1 MFTRRLWGVD
11 SSMFESNRG
20 SQEVSIAGQSTH
32 MIWER
37 DGGKLTVELKK
48 SIFSVIVELENGH
61 GVIHNVFNGNEVFN
75 AKNIGE
81 PLKFV
86 LAQESNR
93 EDELPALSPR
103 VSWNTFVAQG
113 NAMQFGPV
121 VKWYGSA
128 AQFVIEQS
136 HKLGVGV

>member
-1 MFTRRLWGVD
+1 
-11 SSMFESNRG
+11 MFEFNKG
-20 SQEVSIAGQSTH
+20 SQEVSIAGQSTYLL
-32 MIWER
+32 WER
-37 DGGKLTVELKK
+37 DGGKLVVELKK
-48 SIFSVIVELENGH
+48 GIFSVIVELENGH
-61 GVIHNVFNGNEVFN
+61 GVIHNAFND
-75 AKNIGE
+75 KNIGE

>member
-11 SSMFESNRG
+11 SSMFEFNKG
-20 SQEVSIAGQSTH
+20 SQEVSIAGQSTYLL
-32 MIWER
+32 WEM
-37 DGGKLTVELKK
+37 DGGKLVVELKK

-61 GVIHNVFNGNEVFN
+61 GVIHNAFND
-75 AKNIGE
+75 KNIGE

-86 LAQESNR
+86 LAQESNC

-113 NAMQFGPV
+113 NTMQFGPV

>member
-11 SSMFESNRG
+11 SSMFEFNKG
-20 SQEVSIAGQSTH
+20 SQEVSIAGQSTYLF
-32 MIWER
+32 WER
-37 DGGKLTVELKK
+37 DGGKLVVELKK

-61 GVIHNVFNGNEVFN
+61 GVIHNAFND
-75 AKNIGE
+75 KNIGE

>member
-1 MFTRRLWGVD
+1 
-11 SSMFESNRG
+11 MFEFNKG
-20 SQEVSIAGQSTH
+20 SQEVSIAGQSTYLL
-32 MIWER
+32 WKR
-37 DGGKLTVELKK
+37 DGGKLVVELKK
-48 SIFSVIVELENGH
+48 GIFSVIVELENGH
-61 GVIHNVFNGNEVFN
+61 GVIYNAFNDKNV
-75 AKNIGE
+75 GE

-86 LAQESNR
+86 LAQESNS

>member
-1 MFTRRLWGVD
+1 
-11 SSMFESNRG
+11 MFEFNKG
-20 SQEVSIAGQSTH
+20 SQEVSIAGQSTYLL
-32 MIWER
+32 WEM
-37 DGGKLTVELKK
+37 DGGKLVVELKK
-48 SIFSVIVELENGH
+48 SIFSVIVELENGY
-61 GVIHNVFNGNEVFN
+61 GVIHNAFNG
-75 AKNIGE
+75 KNIGE

-113 NAMQFGPV
+113 NSMQFGPI

-128 AQFVIEQS
+128 AQFAIEQS

>member
-1 MFTRRLWGVD
+1 
-11 SSMFESNRG
+11 MFEFNKG
-20 SQEVSIAGQSTH
+20 SQEVSIAGQSTYLL
-32 MIWER
+32 WEM
-37 DGGKLTVELKK
+37 DGGKLVVELKK

-61 GVIHNVFNGNEVFN
+61 GVIHNAFND
-75 AKNIGE
+75 KNIGE

-86 LAQESNR
+86 LAQESNC

-113 NAMQFGPV
+113 NTMQFGPV

>member
-11 SSMFESNRG
+11 SSMFEFNKG
-20 SQEVSIAGQSTH
+20 SQEVSIAGQSTYLL
-32 MIWER
+32 WER
-37 DGGKLTVELKK
+37 DGGKLVVELKK
-48 SIFSVIVELENGH
+48 GIFSVIVELENGH
-61 GVIHNVFNGNEVFN
+61 GVIHNAFND
-75 AKNIGE
+75 KNVGE

-113 NAMQFGPV
+113 NAMQFGPI

>member
-1 MFTRRLWGVD
+1 
-11 SSMFESNRG
+11 MFEFNKG
-20 SQEVSIAGQSTH
+20 SQEVSIAGQSTYLL
-32 MIWER
+32 WER
-37 DGGKLTVELKK
+37 DGGKLVVELKK

-61 GVIHNVFNGNEVFN
+61 GVIHNAFND
-75 AKNIGE
+75 KNIGE

-113 NAMQFGPV
+113 NAMQFGPI

>member
-1 MFTRRLWGVD
+1 
-11 SSMFESNRG
+11 MFEFNKG
-20 SQEVSIAGQSTH
+20 SQEVSIAGQSTYLL
-32 MIWER
+32 WER
-37 DGGKLTVELKK
+37 DGGKLVVELKK

-61 GVIHNVFNGNEVFN
+61 GVIHNAFND
-75 AKNIGE
+75 KNIGE

>member
-11 SSMFESNRG
+11 SSMFEFNKG
-20 SQEVSIAGQSTH
+20 SQEVSIAGQSTYLL
-32 MIWER
+32 WEMG
-37 DGGKLTVELKK
+37 GGKLVVELKK

-61 GVIHNVFNGNEVFN
+61 GVIHNAFND
-75 AKNIGE
+75 KNIGE

-86 LAQESNR
+86 LAQESNC

-113 NAMQFGPV
+113 NTMQFGPV

>member
-1 MFTRRLWGVD
+1 
-11 SSMFESNRG
+11 MFEFNKG
-20 SQEVSIAGQSTH
+20 SQEVSIAGQSTYLL
-32 MIWER
+32 WEM
-37 DGGKLTVELKK
+37 DGGKLVVELKK

-61 GVIHNVFNGNEVFN
+61 GVIHNAFND
-75 AKNIGE
+75 KNIGE

-113 NAMQFGPV
+113 NSMQFGPI

-128 AQFVIEQS
+128 AQFAIEQS

>member
-1 MFTRRLWGVD
+1 
-11 SSMFESNRG
+11 MFEFNKG
-20 SQEVSIAGQSTH
+20 SQEVSIAGQSTYLL
-32 MIWER
+32 WEMG
-37 DGGKLTVELKK
+37 GGKLVVELKK

-61 GVIHNVFNGNEVFN
+61 GVIHNAFND
-75 AKNIGE
+75 KNIGE

-86 LAQESNR
+86 LAQESNC

-113 NAMQFGPV
+113 NTMQFGPV